1 MTHALVQ
8 RRFVA
13 VVAAA
18 GCAWSIAAGAKEDR
32 PERPELYAAAMDLV
46 LAGEA
51 PLYEIALPADV
62 YAGVVHA
69 DLRDVRV
76 FNAAREPVPHAFRP
90 HVTAA
95 RIVLADVPLTLYPI
109 RTASPEGVAG
119 VELRVDHTGERVVVD
134 VRPPAEREAGTT
146 PPAPR
151 LAGYFA
157 DASKVQGTLSALV
170 VELPV
175 GGPDVIARVTVEG
188 SDDLRTWTTLARDAV
203 VMRVTA
209 GMNRLEQR
217 RIPFAPARYQY
228 LRVSWPANAQPVEI
242 AGLRGEPSATARDI
256 ARDWKDALAV
266 PVLNEPG
273 RYELDAGGRAPV
285 DRLRFDLPQRNTIA
299 AVTAFSRARLTDP
312 WAFVAGATLY
322 RLDDPGGEVRS
333 GDLAV
338 SVTRDR
344 YWRFDIDTRGG
355 GIGTGELRIGLGWV
369 PHRLVFAARG
379 PPPFL
384 LAFGRRDAPQAALPI
399 GTLVPGYG
407 PEMPNGRVMIRSATA
422 DPPYPLAG
430 ERATAE
436 RRDWKPVWLW
446 IALVAGV
453 GVLGWMAVR
462 LARQMST
469 PPPLPPKKERRHPY
483 VE

>member
-1 MTHALVQ
+1 MRFAHALC
-8 RRFVA
+8 
-13 VVAAA
+13 VVMAAA
-18 GCAWSIAAGAKEDR
+18 CASSIAAGAPDDR

-46 LAGEA
+46 LAVDA
-51 PLYEIALPADV
+51 PLYELAVPADV
-62 YAGVVHA
+62 YARVVYA
-69 DLRDVRV
+69 DLADVRV

-95 RIVLADVPLTLYPI
+95 RIVLADVPLPLYPI
-109 RTASPEGVAG
+109 RTSAPEGVAG

-134 VRPPAEREAGTT
+134 VRPPAGRDGEGA

-157 DASKVQGTLSALV
+157 DASKVEGTLSALV

-175 GGPDVIARVTVEG
+175 GGPDVIARLTVEG
-188 SDDLRTWTTLARDAV
+188 SDDLRTWTTLARDAP

-228 LRVSWPANAQPVEI
+228 LRISWPANAPALEI
-242 AGLRGEPSATARDI
+242 AALRGEPSATARDI
-256 ARDWKDALAV
+256 AREWKDALAV

-273 RYELDAGGRAPV
+273 RYELDAGGRQPV

-299 AVTAFSRARLTDP
+299 AVTAFSRARPTEP
-312 WAFVAGATLY
+312 WGFVAGATVY

-333 GDLAV
+333 GDLVVGAT
-338 SVTRDR
+338 SDR
-344 YWRFDIDTRGG
+344 HWRFDVDTRGG
-355 GIGTGELRIGLGWV
+355 GIGTGELRVGLGWV

-379 PPPFL
+379 APPFM
-384 LAFGRRDAPQAALPI
+384 LAFGRRDAPPAALPI
-399 GTLVPGYG
+399 ATLVPGYG
-407 PEMPNGRVMIRSATA
+407 PETPNGNVTIAMATA
-422 DPPYPLAG
+422 DPPYLLAG

-436 RRDWKPVWLW
+436 RRDWKPIWLW
-446 IALVAGV
+446 TALVAGV
-453 GVLGWMAVR
+453 GVLGWMAMR
-462 LARQMST
+462 LARQMS
-469 PPPLPPKKERRHPY
+469 PPPPPPPKKERRHPY